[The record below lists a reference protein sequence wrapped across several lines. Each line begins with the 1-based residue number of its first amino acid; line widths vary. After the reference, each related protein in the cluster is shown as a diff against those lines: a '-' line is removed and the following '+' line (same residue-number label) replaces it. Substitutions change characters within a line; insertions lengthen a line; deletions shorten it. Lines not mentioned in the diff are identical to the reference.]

1 MMDLTETSRTVLACE
16 SAQGVIEC
24 LGNAAS
30 QYGFDNII
38 VSTPSH
44 DGPRVIGANIPDGWS
59 DYYLENG
66 LWRIDPA
73 FSFVTSRRN
82 GAMTWQMLPTDE
94 DSGSASFLAEA
105 KDAGLGHGIQ
115 SGVPFRGGHMSL
127 AISSS
132 EDLMTNIEDQFVSD
146 AYALAA
152 LGAARLSAFSSESL
166 QLSKRE
172 MEVVKWLCAGLKNQ
186 EIADKM
192 NISEKTVCEFLQR
205 ISVRNDVHGRVEI
218 VVRAL
223 MDGLADDM

>member
-82 GAMTWQMLPTDE
+82 GAMAWETLPTDE
-94 DSGSASFLAEA
+94 DSRSTSFLAEA

-132 EDLMTNIEDQFVSD
+132 EDLTT
-146 AYALAA
+146 
-152 LGAARLSAFSSESL
+152 
-166 QLSKRE
+166 
-172 MEVVKWLCAGLKNQ
+172 
-186 EIADKM
+186 DKDT
-192 NISEKTVCEFLQR
+192 S
-205 ISVRNDVHGRVEI
+205 
-218 VVRAL
+218 
-223 MDGLADDM
+223 